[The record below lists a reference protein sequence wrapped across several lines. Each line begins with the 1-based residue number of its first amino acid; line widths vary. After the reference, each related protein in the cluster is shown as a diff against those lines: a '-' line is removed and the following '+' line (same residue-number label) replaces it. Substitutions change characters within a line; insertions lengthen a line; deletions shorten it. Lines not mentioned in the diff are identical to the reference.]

1 MSERD
6 LDARLRALFAEAD
19 TGPGFEAQVMA
30 RIAARHTAP
39 DAKMLFLAERH
50 REATRQCLRREAWMN
65 VGTVAGIGT
74 ALIALVWREGP
85 AVARWVEQGLAAAS
99 DVGSLGTFAFVSL
112 GIGTWVALQRLMP
125 R

>member
-6 LDARLRALFAEAD
+6 LDARLRALFADAD

-30 RIAARHTAP
+30 RIAAQALPGCLAMAFGEEEH
-39 DAKMLFLAERH
+39 FLVGCRVP
-50 REATRQCLRREAWMN
+50 RREAWMN
-65 VGTVAGIGT
+65 VGTAAGVGT
-74 ALIALVWREGP
+74 ALIALVWREGA

>member
-1 MSERD
+1 VWGMI
-6 LDARLRALFAEAD
+6 
-19 TGPGFEAQVMA
+19 
-30 RIAARHTAP
+30 IAFNEIASSAAMGKP
-39 DAKMLFLAERH
+39 ELLA
-50 REATRQCLRREAWMN
+50 
-65 VGTVAGIGT
+65 AGIGT

>member
-6 LDARLRALFAEAD
+6 LDARLRALFADAD

-39 DAKMLFLAERH
+39 DAKMLLLAERH
-50 REATRQCLRREAWMN
+50 REATRQRLRREAWMN
-65 VGTVAGIGT
+65 VGTAAGIGT

-85 AVARWVEQGLAAAS
+85 AVARWVEQGLTAAS

-112 GIGTWVALQRLMP
+112 GIGTWVALQRLMT

>member
-6 LDARLRALFAEAD
+6 LDARLRTLFADAD
-19 TGPGFEAQVMA
+19 TAPGFEARVMA
-30 RIAARHTAP
+30 RIAARHAAP
-39 DAKMLFLAERH
+39 DAKMLLLAERN
-50 REATRQCLRREAWMN
+50 REATRQRLRREAWMN
-65 VGTVAGIGT
+65 VGTAAGIGA

-85 AVARWVEQGLAAAS
+85 AVARWVEQALAAAT
-99 DVGSLGTFAFVSL
+99 DVGSLGAFACVAL